1 MDISR
6 HISDLLFENDCVI
19 VPGLGGFVCN
29 YKPANINPVRH
40 LFTPPS
46 KLVLFNEKLK
56 NNDGLLANQIAVAES
71 ISYEEAFVAIEEFVR
86 ETLIEIGQG
95 NKVPLENIGVF
106 FADGEGNLQFDP
118 DLNINFNK
126 DSFGLTSFISPA
138 IHREYRKMIHRPE
151 PKFDNRKPD
160 IQKKRKKNRI
170 GWVVAG
176 VPIVSAIVWIGLNLN
191 VGNNLK
197 NQTSLIPTLPETEQT
212 ITLNKNINR
221 FSNLLS
227 DNETTN
233 SATDKTTKTQ
243 ESAPMT
249 NEIAFFPSK
258 KMENEVDLKQN
269 FPADLPIEKPAELV
283 PQKKYFLIA
292 GAFESMVNAEKLIQQ
307 FKADG
312 FQPELAGQT
321 DKGLYR
327 VAIAAFVQK
336 EEALA
341 ELNKIRENYNPNVW
355 FLKK

>member
-95 NKVPLENIGVF
+95 NKVALENIGVF

-138 IHREYRKMIHRPE
+138 IHREYRKMIHRQE

-160 IQKKRKKNRI
+160 IQKKRKKSRI

-197 NQTSLIPTLPETEQT
+197 NQTGLMPNLTETEQT
-212 ITLNKNINR
+212 TTVKTNPNR
-221 FSNLLS
+221 FSHLLS
-227 DNETTN
+227 ENET
-233 SATDKTTKTQ
+233 SLPATGEPTEKQKPASQTS
-243 ESAPMT
+243 EM
-249 NEIAFFPSK
+249 AFTPSE
-258 KMENEVDLKQN
+258 KMENEVEINQN
-269 FPADLPIEKPAELV
+269 LPIEKPVAQPAALV
-283 PQKKYFLIA
+283 SQKKYFLIA
-292 GAFESMVNAEKLIQQ
+292 GSFESLVNAEKLIAQ
-307 FKADG
+307 FKTDG
-312 FQPELAGQT
+312 YEPELAGQT
-321 DKGLYR
+321 ENGLYR
-327 VAIAAFVQK
+327 VAISVYRQK
-336 EEALA
+336 DEALA
-341 ELNKIRENYNPNVW
+341 RLKKIRESYNPNVW
-355 FLKK
+355 ILKK

>member
-29 YKPANINPVRH
+29 YKPATINPVRH

-71 ISYEEAFVAIEEFVR
+71 ISYEEAFVTIEEFVR
-86 ETLIEIGQG
+86 ETFIEIGQG
-95 NKVPLENIGVF
+95 NKVTLENIGVF

-151 PKFDNRKPD
+151 TKFENRKPVARE
-160 IQKKRKKNRI
+160 KRKKSRI

-197 NQTSLIPTLPETEQT
+197 NQTGLMPNLTETEQT
-212 ITLNKNINR
+212 ITVKTNPNR
-221 FSNLLS
+221 FSHLLS
-227 DNETTN
+227 ENET
-233 SATDKTTKTQ
+233 SLPATGEPTENQKP
-243 ESAPMT
+243 ESLT
-249 NEIAFFPSK
+249 SEVAFTPSD
-258 KMENEVDLKQN
+258 KMENEVEINQN
-269 FPADLPIEKPAELV
+269 LPVEKPVAQ
-283 PQKKYFLIA
+283 PAAFSTQKKYFLIA
-292 GAFESMVNAEKLIQQ
+292 GSFESLMNAEKLIAQ
-307 FKADG
+307 FKTDG
-312 FQPELAGQT
+312 YEPELAGQT
-321 DKGLYR
+321 ENGLYR
-327 VAIAAFVQK
+327 VAISVYQQK
-336 EEALA
+336 DEALA
-341 ELNKIRENYNPNVW
+341 GLKKIRESYNPNVW
-355 FLKK
+355 ILKK

>member
-6 HISDLLFENDCVI
+6 HISDLLFDNDCVI

-29 YKPANINPVRH
+29 YKPATIHPVRH
-40 LFTPPS
+40 LFSPPS
-46 KLVLFNEKLK
+46 KLVLFNNKLK

-71 ISYEEAFVAIEEFVR
+71 IPYAEACEMIEEYVR
-86 ETLIEIGQG
+86 EVLIEIGRG
-95 NKVPLENIGVF
+95 NKVTLEHVGIF
-106 FADGEGNLQFDP
+106 FADSEGNLQFNP
-118 DLNINFNK
+118 DLTINFNK

-138 IHREYRKMIHRPE
+138 IHREFRKTLSRPE
-151 PKFDNRKPD
+151 PIFENRKP
-160 IQKKRKKNRI
+160 ITQKNRKKSRI

-191 VGNNLK
+191 VGTNLK
-197 NQTSLIPTLPETEQT
+197 NQTGLMPTLPETEQT

-227 DNETTN
+227 DNEATF
-233 SATDKTTKTQ
+233 SASDNTTKTQ

-249 NEIAFFPSK
+249 NEIAFTPSK

-269 FPADLPIEKPAELV
+269 LPADLPVEKPAELV
-283 PQKKYFLIA
+283 SQKKYFLIA
-292 GAFESMVNAEKLIQQ
+292 GAFENMVNAEKLIQQ

-336 EEALA
+336 DEALA
-341 ELNKIRENYNPNVW
+341 ELKKIRENYNPNVW